1 MGRSMKVVQMPRIL
15 RRTLLELL
23 RGLLRMLVFLSL
35 AYLVLELFS
44 PGYQSEFHPFYR
56 FFLFIRDI
64 ATFRLGENAD
74 GVPLAFFMSRGIT
87 RSLLVF
93 VPSIFAASLI
103 SYALVRRDC
112 ISNPSRLHRI
122 LHGANG
128 VTSAIPV
135 YWLAL
140 LFFLLST
147 RISWLPLGGVTD
159 VNHSDLTAPGKLLD
173 YARHLILPWASL
185 FTFSTFAIT
194 GALERRMDGIMGSR
208 FVLLARTQGY
218 SGRRLF
224 RTHLRPSLIS
234 ELFLQLSAQMPVF
247 ITILIFTELV
257 FRYTGLGYYLLYPY
271 KFSWGG
277 IDGIAESQAALVY
290 LGIIAVLFQVAASTA
305 AAWLSPFHA
314 GDEREGGE
322 MRERSSTPRS
332 SSGRFAIPLAW
343 IGGTLL
349 CVGLYSLL
357 GGTGQTWP
365 ADAVSPHQMDSMTS
379 IMSGYRWLGFLP
391 AVLLAG
397 LVIYELFTSK
407 LVSFR
412 GFQRVNNRLN
422 RGGERRQDRN
432 YLLIFALALPLV
444 LIIGAWLIPR
454 DPVRIPRFISSNPR
468 GVPIGEAM
476 AYYLQQALVAGR
488 FALVPLSSALAGL
501 LAAVTLSVLIVMYRM
516 SFIRRL
522 IYQLELF
529 PSILLLLMLLML
541 IPGGLLPLWLSIALI
556 CMVRAFRG
564 IHGRLLEI
572 RDDDY
577 IRYSRSIGSSPT
589 EIIRRHVIPV
599 LWPELRRQIPA
610 VCADALLLEANFVY
624 LDRIYRI
631 SEGSPAFLE
640 AMPIQGWGSLLS
652 DATRLFIRGYYLPV
666 LFPALFMLAAVL
678 GFRFAERR
686 LSR

>member
-1 MGRSMKVVQMPRIL
+1 MKVVQMPRIL

-271 KFSWGG
+271 KFSW
-277 IDGIAESQAALVY
+277 
-290 LGIIAVLFQVAASTA
+290 
-305 AAWLSPFHA
+305 
-314 GDEREGGE
+314 
-322 MRERSSTPRS
+322 
-332 SSGRFAIPLAW
+332 
-343 IGGTLL
+343 
-349 CVGLYSLL
+349 
-357 GGTGQTWP
+357 
-365 ADAVSPHQMDSMTS
+365 
-379 IMSGYRWLGFLP
+379 
-391 AVLLAG
+391 
-397 LVIYELFTSK
+397 
-407 LVSFR
+407 
-412 GFQRVNNRLN
+412 
-422 RGGERRQDRN
+422 
-432 YLLIFALALPLV
+432 
-444 LIIGAWLIPR
+444 
-454 DPVRIPRFISSNPR
+454 
-468 GVPIGEAM
+468 
-476 AYYLQQALVAGR
+476 
-488 FALVPLSSALAGL
+488 
-501 LAAVTLSVLIVMYRM
+501 
-516 SFIRRL
+516 
-522 IYQLELF
+522 
-529 PSILLLLMLLML
+529 
-541 IPGGLLPLWLSIALI
+541 
-556 CMVRAFRG
+556 
-564 IHGRLLEI
+564 
-572 RDDDY
+572 
-577 IRYSRSIGSSPT
+577 
-589 EIIRRHVIPV
+589 
-599 LWPELRRQIPA
+599 
-610 VCADALLLEANFVY
+610 
-624 LDRIYRI
+624 
-631 SEGSPAFLE
+631 
-640 AMPIQGWGSLLS
+640 
-652 DATRLFIRGYYLPV
+652 
-666 LFPALFMLAAVL
+666 
-678 GFRFAERR
+678 
-686 LSR
+686 

>member
-1 MGRSMKVVQMPRIL
+1 MKVVQMPRIL

-247 ITILIFTELV
+247 VTILIFTELV

-271 KFSWGG
+271 KFSWGRNRRHRRKPG
-277 IDGIAESQAALVY
+277 CPGV
-290 LGIIAVLFQVAASTA
+290 
-305 AAWLSPFHA
+305 P
-314 GDEREGGE
+314 GDHR
-322 MRERSSTPRS
+322 
-332 SSGRFAIPLAW
+332 
-343 IGGTLL
+343 GTLPG
-349 CVGLYSLL
+349 CGLN
-357 GGTGQTWP
+357 GGCM
-365 ADAVSPHQMDSMTS
+365 AFAVSRRRRTGGRGDAGAKQHPAILIGPICDPPGMDWGNTALCRSVFAPRRNRPNMARRCRIS
-379 IMSGYRWLGFLP
+379 ASNGQHDIDHEWVS
-391 AVLLAG
+391 VAG
-397 LVIYELFTSK
+397 LFT
-407 LVSFR
+407 
-412 GFQRVNNRLN
+412 
-422 RGGERRQDRN
+422 
-432 YLLIFALALPLV
+432 
-444 LIIGAWLIPR
+444 
-454 DPVRIPRFISSNPR
+454 
-468 GVPIGEAM
+468 
-476 AYYLQQALVAGR
+476 
-488 FALVPLSSALAGL
+488 
-501 LAAVTLSVLIVMYRM
+501 
-516 SFIRRL
+516 
-522 IYQLELF
+522 
-529 PSILLLLMLLML
+529 
-541 IPGGLLPLWLSIALI
+541 
-556 CMVRAFRG
+556 
-564 IHGRLLEI
+564 
-572 RDDDY
+572 
-577 IRYSRSIGSSPT
+577 
-589 EIIRRHVIPV
+589 
-599 LWPELRRQIPA
+599 
-610 VCADALLLEANFVY
+610 
-624 LDRIYRI
+624 
-631 SEGSPAFLE
+631 GSPAGG
-640 AMPIQGWGSLLS
+640 AS
-652 DATRLFIRGYYLPV
+652 DI
-666 LFPALFMLAAVL
+666 
-678 GFRFAERR
+678 
-686 LSR
+686 